1 MSNLLRKVRRN
12 QLKKQMGNNKINE
25 FYHQQYDTIEERM
38 RKAKVGGAIY
48 GANTNRGKL
57 F

>member
-1 MSNLLRKVRRN
+1 MGSLLRKIRRN
-12 QLKKQMGNNKINE
+12 ELKQQMGNNKINE
-25 FYHQQYDTIEERM
+25 FYHQQYDTLAKRM

-48 GANTNRGKL
+48 EANRGKL

>member
-1 MSNLLRKVRRN
+1 MSSLLRKVRRN
-12 QLKKQMGNNKINE
+12 QLKKQMGNSKIKE
-25 FYHQQYDTIEERM
+25 FYHNQYDTIEQRM

-48 GANTNRGKL
+48 GANRGKL

>member
-1 MSNLLRKVRRN
+1 MSSLLRKVRRN
-12 QLKKQMGNNKINE
+12 ELKKQMGNNKINS
-25 FYHQQYDTIEERM
+25 FYHQQYDTLAERI

-48 GANTNRGKL
+48 GTNRGKL

>member
-1 MSNLLRKVRRN
+1 MSGIDRKVRRN

-25 FYHQQYDTIEERM
+25 FYHQQYDTIGERM
-38 RKAKVGGAIY
+38 RKAKAGGALY